1 MLVDRKTVSD
11 AALGAASQGISSAT
25 DWISD
30 KVSAKA
36 AARLAGKAG
45 SRMIPGIGT
54 ALLAYDAVDLGFY
67 ALTGKSLSDRI
78 GETAVG
84 KAVGSTVDKAG
95 ASVFGAAGKLFDNM
109 GFASAGNYVRQ
120 EASSYFFGAEV
131 PSKAPAAR
139 EPEVTPSKTK
149 VTELEDHVPFG
160 TKQNP
165 RSVIDQALKLFESG
179 ERMAFPSMPSS
190 IGKQRGRDFG
200 LD

>member
-1 MLVDRKTVSD
+1 MLVDRQTVSD
-11 AALGAASQGISSAT
+11 TALGLASQGMNSAT

-54 ALLAYDAVDLGFY
+54 ALLAYDAVDLGLY

-84 KAVGSTVDKAG
+84 KAVGSTIDKAG
-95 ASVFGAAGKLFDNM
+95 ASVFGATGRLFDSM
-109 GFASAGNYVRQ
+109 GFSSAANYVRQ
-120 EASSYFFGAEV
+120 DASSYFFGAEV
-131 PSKAPAAR
+131 PAVLPASR
-139 EPEVTPSKTK
+139 EAGLTHSKTQ
-149 VTELEDHVPFG
+149 VTEIDDFIPFG

-165 RSVIDQALKLFESG
+165 RSVIDQALKMFGSSD
-179 ERMAFPSMPSS
+179 RMDPTAMPSAF
-190 IGKQRGRDFG
+190 GKQRTRDFG